1 MAIETLQRS
10 KVLEMLHQLKPLLAE
25 RYGVTRLGI
34 FGSVA
39 RDQATEVSDVDVVV
53 EMAPD
58 LFAMVHL
65 KEHLQNALQVPV
77 DIVRYRTTMNPVLKQ
92 RIDQEVV
99 YV

>member
-65 KEHLQNALQVPV
+65 KEHLRNALQVPV

>member
-10 KVLEMLHQLKPLLAE
+10 KVLAMLHQLKPLLAE
-25 RYGVTRLGI
+25 RYGVSRLGI

-39 RDQATEVSDVDVVV
+39 KDQATEISDVDIVV

-58 LFAMVHL
+58 LFKMVHL
-65 KEHLQNALQVPV
+65 KEHLQSVLQVPV
-77 DIVRYRTTMNPVLKQ
+77 DIVRYRPTMNPVLKQ
-92 RIDQEVV
+92 RIEQDVV

>member
-10 KVLEMLHQLKPLLAE
+10 QVLETLHQIKPLLVE
-25 RYGVTRLGI
+25 RYGVARLGV

-39 RDQATEVSDVDVVV
+39 RDQTTAMSDVDIVV

-65 KEHLQNALQVPV
+65 KDHLQAALQVPV
-77 DIVRYRTTMNPVLKQ
+77 DLVRYRPTMNPVLKQ
-92 RIDQEVV
+92 RIDQEAI